1 MTERQ
6 GGSICKSNGKRY
18 SGATNTL
25 ARTCGESIYRFGNP
39 QLAHKIGQG
48 AANVKR
54 YSKEVIH
61 HPLNMASVCSLRC
74 NDAMN
79 IGQKTKQAD
88 ALAEKNKAGNQQITL
103 YNLAIVCIIELR
115 SK

>member
-6 GGSICKSNGKRY
+6 RFDMQEQRQEIFRRDEYTCQ
-18 SGATNTL
+18 A
-25 ARTCGESIYRFGNP
+25 CGESIYRFGNP
-39 QLAHKIGQG
+39 QIAHKIGQG

-61 HPLNMASVCSLRC
+61 HPLNMESVCSLRC

-79 IGQKTKQAD
+79 IGQKTKEAD
-88 ALAEKNKAGNQQITL
+88 ALAEKIKQEI
-103 YNLAIVCIIELR
+103 

>member
-6 GGSICKSNGKRY
+6 RFDMQEQRQEIFKRDEY
-18 SGATNTL
+18 TCQ
-25 ARTCGESIYRFGNP
+25 TCGGSIYRFGNP

-88 ALAEKNKAGNQQITL
+88 ALAEKIKKEI
-103 YNLAIVCIIELR
+103 